1 MTNHGWRSKS
11 QPLSIGLLLAVS
23 IAGTT
28 LLSSCIVVPLG
39 TDTENIDLE
48 QHLTITMGKTS
59 REEMV
64 AALGEPSIIWE
75 TERVLVYTEGVSQ
88 RLLWI
93 VPYGGVFGHEVGED
107 IIIMRFD
114 KSGRIERLEQHT
126 YAFVDGAYLRRWITE
141 NEQEQERSDGTN
153 CCK

>member
-1 MTNHGWRSKS
+1 
-11 QPLSIGLLLAVS
+11 
-23 IAGTT
+23 
-28 LLSSCIVVPLG
+28 LG

-75 TERVLVYTEGVSQ
+75 TERVLVYTEGVSL

-93 VPYGGVFGHEVGED
+93 IPYGEWRVFGQEVGED